1 MGSAHYHGGDE
12 DDRRRRIH
20 HRPSFIVH
28 NTVVGDGGLDPGFD
42 GQRAS
47 PGLGPGLAVDA
58 HRRQGRAHARVAEAA
73 VGRTESVA
81 GPERLVVPVDGV
93 DGRLV
98 PGAGHRRRAGPVGNV
113 RAPRESHGRVAHAV
127 HHELVGRPPVQA
139 HEQQQCDALKHTAE
153 CTLLFSIPTLVGIK
167 RRVRR

>member
-1 MGSAHYHGGDE
+1 
-12 DDRRRRIH
+12 
-20 HRPSFIVH
+20 
-28 NTVVGDGGLDPGFD
+28 VVGGGLDPRFD

-58 HRRQGRAHARVAEAA
+58 HRRQRRAHARVAEAA

-93 DGRLV
+93 DGRLER
-98 PGAGHRRRAGPVGNV
+98 ARHRRRAGPVGCNV

-127 HHELVGRPPVQA
+127 HHELLGRPPVQA
-139 HEQQQCDALKHTAE
+139 HEQQQCDALKH
-153 CTLLFSIPTLVGIK
+153 V
-167 RRVRR
+167 